1 MKSSFD
7 VIKAPLVTEKSN
19 ALAAENKY
27 AFKVDV
33 NAEKIEIGK
42 AVEELL
48 KAPSPQTC
56 SARRRKPED
65 RRRGL

>member
-19 ALAAENKY
+19 ALAAEGKY

-42 AVEELL
+42 AVEELG
-48 KAPSPQTC
+48 C
-56 SARRRKPED
+56 FRRTA
-65 RRRGL
+65 